1 MKWQVHSRRPIYQSP
16 WVEVWLDDVEI
27 PDGRRFEHHVLRMRP
42 TVIGAVFDERGE
54 RVLMLW
60 RHRFITDTWGW
71 ELPGGWIDDGER
83 PDTAV
88 AREVEEETGW
98 RPQPMREVGHWH
110 NMPGISDVSCTL
122 YRADGATFVGETAEA
137 AESTRVDW
145 APVAG
150 LRQRIDGGEITD
162 GDTLIALALTGT
174 IARAEDRAAGCRA
187 AMPPARARRDGRA
200 AVEPADGV

>member
-1 MKWQVHSRRPIYQSP
+1 MKWQVHRRRPVYESP
-16 WVEVWLDDVEI
+16 WVEVWLDDVEL

-42 TVIGAVFDERGE
+42 TVVGIVFDERGE

-71 ELPGGWIDDGER
+71 ELPGGWIDEGER
-83 PDTAV
+83 PGAAA

-98 RPQPMREVGHWH
+98 RPQPMREVGRWH
-110 NMPGISDVSCTL
+110 NMPGISDVRCTL
-122 YRADGATFVGETAEA
+122 YRADGATYVGEPVEA

-145 APVAG
+145 VAVTD

-162 GDTLIALALTGT
+162 GDTLIALALTGA
-174 IARAEDRAAGCRA
+174 IAPAADPAAGRRAAL
-187 AMPPARARRDGRA
+187 P
-200 AVEPADGV
+200 